1 MSYDEASSFIQIS
14 MRLAHPVIDE
24 FEGIFKGFTRI
35 VTAPGFFVFNTFIE
49 F

>member
-14 MRLAHPVIDE
+14 MRLAHSVIDE
-24 FEGIFKGFTRI
+24 FEGIFKGFARI
-35 VTAPGFFVFNTFIE
+35 ATAPGFFVFNTFIE